1 MGSGLCCREAD
12 RLDTSKVPDI
22 IDYNNWERKI
32 LKSYWIIITMV
43 AVAAFALHTLNE
55 GAGES
60 GLLDDLLPN
69 FIIPSVLMYAA
80 LIAAELAIRKR
91 IPARYYILLL
101 TSCLVSVIIVSHFAE
116 VQGIQ
121 ATFVFSIFSAI
132 SYFDRKKAMFAA
144 SVNVAAFA
152 IIYVTHDVLREQ
164 IGTLEMTITI
174 AFFCNSIVMVYGIIG
189 RGKSLHNNLV
199 HSMVEKQEMMIR
211 HAIVEKQAKV
221 DALTEL
227 YNHKSFQEYLEHMV
241 AHADQYG
248 SHFHLAILDI
258 DNFKQI
264 NDTYGHWAGDI
275 VLKHVANAIRTTTS
289 QENYGARYGGEE
301 FALLLAGLSSEQAMQ
316 IVEQLR
322 ESIGTIDL
330 DEIRGLQVT
339 VSIGLRR
346 YNPGEGKDV
355 LFKGADACLYES
367 KRSGKNRT
375 TCLTA

>member
-1 MGSGLCCREAD
+1 M
-12 RLDTSKVPDI
+12 DTSKVPDI

-32 LKSYWIIITMV
+32 LKSYWVIITMV
-43 AVAAFALHTLNE
+43 AAAALALHVMD
-55 GAGES
+55 GDAAAS
-60 GLLDDLLPN
+60 GLLHDLVPN
-69 FIIPSVLMYAA
+69 FVIPSILMYAA

-101 TSCLVSVIIVSHFAE
+101 TSCLVSVIIVIHFAD

-144 SVNVAAFA
+144 GTNVAAFA
-152 IIYVTHDVLREQ
+152 LIYVTHDVLREQ
-164 IGTLEMTITI
+164 IGALEMIITI
-174 AFFCNSIVMVYGIIG
+174 AFFCNSIVMVYGMIS
-189 RGKSLHNNLV
+189 RGKSLHHNLV
-199 HSMVEKQEMMIR
+199 NSMVEKQEMMIR
-211 HAIVEKQAKV
+211 HAIVEKQARV

-227 YNHKSFQEYLEHMV
+227 YNHKSFQEYLENMV

-248 SHFHLAILDI
+248 SRFHLAILDI

-275 VLKHVANAIRTTTS
+275 VLKHVADAIRRTAS

-301 FALLLAGLSSEQAMQ
+301 FALLLTGLTSDEAVQAT
-316 IVEQLR
+316 EQLR
-322 ESIGTIDL
+322 ESIGAIEL
-330 DEIRGLQVT
+330 DEIRGQTVT

-355 LFKGADACLYES
+355 LFRGADACLYES